1 MNRNPQRRIARLP
14 YSSIKVESPV
24 LLQFVLLS
32 MLLHVLVVV
41 IFGNTSS
48 GGARRGDGWLVRW
61 T

>member
-1 MNRNPQRRIARLP
+1 M
-14 YSSIKVESPV
+14 